1 MYVKHLSSLQFLSY
15 VAFFGVVVAAL
26 LRFMPGRAPPVRTE
40 PYPDDELARHD
51 RKLGKYFVAG
61 GIFLVLGALHM
72 AIKNLPWTAHWLA
85 GAGYAGHLVRDLS
98 NTHLMIVGGGTLLAT
113 GLCWYVLPRIV
124 GRPLASEGLAQCA
137 FWFTALGLSV
147 FYVAFVANGIAI
159 GLRVSDGMPYEAAKA
174 SMGQWYKVP
183 VGAGAGVMG
192 LGYWCLAACV
202 AITIFQARL
211 VRVPKPSWHLW
222 KFIAAG
228 VGALTVGTVQ
238 GVIQVQP
245 KNADWLFRAGHAGE
259 WIDPI
264 SHAHI
269 NLVTGLTMLVAGVLF
284 ALAPRLGGTAP
295 SRAAAGRCFWL
306 LLVASLSFYGVCL
319 YLGLHEGSLVIGRG
333 LTPEQAEEATPL
345 HPYLLMAA
353 GIAMMAAFWLLLV
366 TVWRTFRG
374 APAPLRWFVLAGCGA
389 LAVGTLQGPI
399 QAFPAVHDLLD
410 KGGYAGDVIVNLH
423 AQLNMLGGLMVLL
436 VGGVLALLASRGGR
450 ISVRAPLIALAG
462 IVGGVAVYYLGGV
475 GFSAA
480 QASGVAGG
488 RSFQAAVAALEPWS
502 ALVLVP
508 AAVAVLV
515 GFFAYALSAWVATAA
530 DRRFARLSLAGLPGR
545 FAGPIPKRVRRRK
558 PAGVAA
564 YELPMGIMGFPGVGW
579 LFAGYPLVGS
589 ILLIVGPALA
599 WAMIPTLFSPYG
611 SGPLTSLGWKAEL
624 VWLPLSTLVSAGL
637 LYRAHARRK
646 ARLDGTPP
654 RRRAKRRRRGYR
666 TRVGVAAGTIMLL
679 LVSLPFVP
687 AVAGVGSSTVRYSYQ
702 PRLTRDI
709 TGQFLRAHRGTIKL
723 FSWDAPQDPYPAD
736 ALRFHAAQVTSL
748 IVRAAAV
755 DTAAAYQLYDLD
767 RGLRVSLSVTAR
779 SPRQLALAP
788 AGRLEPGRYV
798 FVTTHEGMFGGKDFS
813 YLTVVPPRARVT
825 AVSTDTRDRSPA
837 VFGSVLPV
845 AAALV
850 ALLFAFLLFRS
861 CLARPGGQKAL
872 WAAGFACF
880 AVATGCEAAAQ
891 RAGWTPD
898 LFRPYYLFGGCLTVA
913 FLGAGSAWL
922 LFPRY
927 RRVLLVVLGLG
938 ILGAAA
944 TVLLAPVDAAALVA
958 TVRGRPPPNHA
969 LEGYAYLWA
978 IALNALGTL
987 FLVGGSLW
995 AIVRHRRVAQNLWI
1009 AGGALVVAAATGM
1022 SRGGSY
1028 SLVYAGELV
1037 GIALMFAGFAL
1048 VGKEPARPAA
1058 RPASVEKAVLAR

>member
-1 MYVKHLSSLQFLSY
+1 M
-15 VAFFGVVVAAL
+15 AG
-26 LRFMPGRAPPVRTE
+26 RRPPG
-40 PYPDDELARHD
+40 
-51 RKLGKYFVAG
+51 
-61 GIFLVLGALHM
+61 
-72 AIKNLPWTAHWLA
+72 
-85 GAGYAGHLVRDLS
+85 
-98 NTHLMIVGGGTLLAT
+98 
-113 GLCWYVLPRIV
+113 
-124 GRPLASEGLAQCA
+124 
-137 FWFTALGLSV
+137 
-147 FYVAFVANGIAI
+147 
-159 GLRVSDGMPYEAAKA
+159 
-174 SMGQWYKVP
+174 
-183 VGAGAGVMG
+183 
-192 LGYWCLAACV
+192 
-202 AITIFQARL
+202 
-211 VRVPKPSWHLW
+211 
-222 KFIAAG
+222 
-228 VGALTVGTVQ
+228 
-238 GVIQVQP
+238 
-245 KNADWLFRAGHAGE
+245 
-259 WIDPI
+259 
-264 SHAHI
+264 
-269 NLVTGLTMLVAGVLF
+269 
-284 ALAPRLGGTAP
+284 
-295 SRAAAGRCFWL
+295 AAAGRCFWL

-515 GFFAYALSAWVATAA
+515 GFFAYALSAWVATAV

-748 IVRAAAV
+748 VVRAAAV

-788 AGRLEPGRYV
+788 AGRA
-798 FVTTHEGMFGGKDFS
+798 
-813 YLTVVPPRARVT
+813 RARTLRLRHDARGDVRRQGLL
-825 AVSTDTRDRSPA
+825 VPHRR
-837 VFGSVLPV
+837 
-845 AAALV
+845 AAA
-850 ALLFAFLLFRS
+850 RS
-861 CLARPGGQKAL
+861 GNRGLDRYARPLTRGLRIGPARWRRL
-872 WAAGFACF
+872 SSPCCSPSSSSGRVWHGPAGRRRCGRPASACF

-922 LFPRY
+922 LFPRS

-944 TVLLAPVDAAALVA
+944 TVMLAPVDAAALAA

-995 AIVRHRRVAQNLWI
+995 AIVRHRRVAQN
-1009 AGGALVVAAATGM
+1009 AVDRGRSARRR
-1022 SRGGSY
+1022 SRDRN
-1028 SLVYAGELV
+1028 VTRREL
-1037 GIALMFAGFAL
+1037 LPRL
-1048 VGKEPARPAA
+1048 R
-1058 RPASVEKAVLAR
+1058 R